1 MSGMKRTWDLIRR
14 VTRIQLLFLFALD
27 GAGMLGPFASAQSIA
42 FTNVRIV
49 DGNGGAPVEHGT
61 IIVDGRR
68 IVAVGPALNISV
80 PPGARSIDEGGRTAL
95 PGLSDMHVHLTGG
108 WDGISADMLGYQR
121 YMNALLYAGVTTV
134 LDTGNVESYVL
145 QLREETAAGRLLGPR
160 IYCVGPLVDG
170 PDPFWPELSRAVVS
184 QDQVPGLVRQLADEK
199 VDLIK
204 LYAGL
209 SDLEVQAISTEAKK
223 YKLRTIIDAHG
234 RNGSIEP
241 MQEGIAGWAHLPTR
255 NLSDEAIAI
264 AKAKQVFFITTL
276 SVIEA
281 FTWRRFQDMSF
292 LDHPLI
298 VDTTPSF
305 ALADLR
311 KLGREEVNKRPP
323 LTALLNAES
332 NVKRLM
338 QAGLLVAAG
347 TDAPYPGDFQGEGIH
362 RELELLVESG
372 ITPPEAIMIATKNA
386 AMIMNADAEWGTLQ
400 PGKLANIV
408 LVDGKPDQNIRETRN
423 VAVVVKEG
431 RILDRTKLKLNP
443 EADPGY
449 KPIGGMAAPGTE

>member
-1 MSGMKRTWDLIRR
+1 MQIL
-14 VTRIQLLFLFALD
+14 LLFAV
-27 GAGMLGPFASAQSIA
+27 GAAAIFGVSASAQSIA

-61 IIVDGRR
+61 IVIEGRK
-68 IVAVGPALNISV
+68 IVAVGPTLNISI
-80 PPGARSIDEGGRTAL
+80 PPGVRTLDEGGRTAL
-95 PGLSDMHVHLTGG
+95 PGLADMHVHLTGG
-108 WDGISADMLGYQR
+108 WDGVSADMLGYHR

-145 QLREETAAGRLLGPR
+145 QLRAETAAGRLLGPR

-170 PDPFWPELSRAVVS
+170 PDPFWPELSRVVVS
-184 QDQVPGLVRQLADEK
+184 QDQVPGLVRQLAAEK

-223 YKLRTIIDAHG
+223 YKLRTILDAHK
-234 RNGSIEP
+234 RNGSIEL
-241 MQEGIAGWAHLPTR
+241 MQAGIAGYAHFATHK
-255 NLSDEAIAI
+255 LSDEAIAT
-264 AKAKQVFFITTL
+264 AKANHVFFISTL

-298 VDTTPSF
+298 ADTTPAF
-305 ALADLR
+305 ALTELR
-311 KLGREEVNKRPP
+311 KLGREEVNKHSLAP
-323 LTALLNAES
+323 LLAAES

-338 QAGLLVAAG
+338 QAGILMAAG

-372 ITPPEAIMIATKNA
+372 LTPLEAITIATRNA
-386 AMIMNADAEWGTLQ
+386 ATIMNAETEWGTLE

-408 LVDGKPDQNIRETRN
+408 IVDRKPDQNIRETRN
-423 VAVVVKEG
+423 VVAVVKEG
-431 RILDRTKLKLNP
+431 QILDRNKLKLDPNV
-443 EADPGY
+443 DPGY
-449 KPIGGMAAPGTE
+449 QPVGGVAAPGTE